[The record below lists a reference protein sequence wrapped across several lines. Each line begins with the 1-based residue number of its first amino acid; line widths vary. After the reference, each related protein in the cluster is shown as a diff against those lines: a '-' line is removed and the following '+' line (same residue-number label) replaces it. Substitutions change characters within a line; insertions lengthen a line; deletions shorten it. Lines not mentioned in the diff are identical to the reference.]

1 MRLRQIALV
10 AEDLDLVRSQ
20 FYPLLGIDEAFVDEA
35 VGHFGLQNIVMTI
48 GDTFLEVVS
57 PIREDTTAGR
67 LLERRGGDGGYMVI
81 VQVEDWEA
89 EKARLS
95 KTGIRQVWELN
106 TAAAKGLH
114 MHPRDVPGAL
124 PSMDEMKP
132 PQAWHYAGPDW
143 ENRAARNVSAITAA
157 QIQVHDPASAA
168 AQWSLAYGKPLRVR
182 EGMPV
187 LPLKQTE
194 IRFVPVEDDRGE
206 GLQGIDLHAAV
217 PVPDI
222 LSKAAELGLPNL
234 GNNTISV
241 CGTRIHFS

>member
-35 VGHFGLQNIVMTI
+35 VGLFGLQNIVMTI

-81 VQVEDWEA
+81 VQVDDWEA

-106 TAAAKGLH
+106 TAAAKSLH
-114 MHPRDVPGAL
+114 MHPRDVPGTL
-124 PSMDEMKP
+124 PSMDEMNP
-132 PQAWHYAGPDW
+132 PQDWHYAGPGW
-143 ENRAARNVSAITAA
+143 RQRAARNVSAITAA
-157 QIQVHDPASAA
+157 QVQVNDPEAAA
-168 AQWSLAYGKPLRVR
+168 AQWSLAYGQPLLMR

-187 LPLKQTE
+187 LPLGQTE
-194 IRFVPVEDDRGE
+194 IRFVAVADDRGE
-206 GLQGIDLHAAV
+206 GLQGIDLRAAV
-217 PVPDI
+217 PVRDI
-222 LSKAAELGLPNL
+222 LAQASALNLPIL

-241 CGTRIHFS
+241 CGTRLRFA